1 MCKNKTEVKTKK
13 SSKDEVFYLRDYL
26 GRSLSN
32 CDRIEVDEHV
42 NNQTNLKN
50 ITFKFYD
57 ITLKIKEKH
66 CIKCTTRRNY
76 LLFSDSSS

>member
-1 MCKNKTEVKTKK
+1 MNEILSFKFQVPHATHTETVEGIMCKNKTEVKTKK

-42 NNQTNLKN
+42 NNQTNLKKYN
-50 ITFKFYD
+50 F
-57 ITLKIKEKH
+57 
-66 CIKCTTRRNY
+66 
-76 LLFSDSSS
+76 